1 MDDLVLSEPEQKALR
16 ALMAAE
22 PVPGRPVPTVE
33 VLAAIVGLVRCDV
46 IGVALGDNTGLIVD
60 SQALPEHA
68 YADIDPQVCDG
79 PLELGLVHVTRMP
92 GCREELAH
100 LGVKDVLWVGFRNG
114 ADHVAQLDLTRYRQ
128 EFSERDKAML
138 RMITPA
144 LQRLMRERPTPRLPD
159 SLTLQERRVLMHV
172 AAGRSNADIAD
183 RLFIAEST
191 VRKHLEHSFRKLGV
205 TSRLA
210 AVAALQGRDDPGL
223 DLRERIARY
232 A

>member
-22 PVPGRPVPTVE
+22 PVPGRPVPTVD

-46 IGVALGDNTGLIVD
+46 IGVALGDNTGRIVD

-128 EFSERDKAML
+128 EFSERDKAVL
-138 RMITPA
+138 RMIAPA

-210 AVAALQGRDDPGL
+210 AVAALQGRDEPGL